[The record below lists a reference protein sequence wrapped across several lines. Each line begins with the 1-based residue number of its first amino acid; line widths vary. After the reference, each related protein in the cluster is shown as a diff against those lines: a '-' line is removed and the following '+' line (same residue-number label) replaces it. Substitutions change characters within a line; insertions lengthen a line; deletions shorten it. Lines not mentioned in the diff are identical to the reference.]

1 MDKVLATKVID
12 TARFYMSGDNCQPF
26 RYRFNIATQTFHI
39 DYLADKAKHTFVYD
53 DYTILLTLG
62 SLLEY
67 LETTL
72 KEYSH
77 SCELT
82 FDFGKFSAYEDKPSI
97 CSVAVHAQST
107 QTAQTKDTSL
117 FSVLKQRFTD
127 RRPYNGPE
135 TIDISVEHLDQQLT
149 HSTCKLFTNAATDTL
164 RFFAGCDSSIW
175 LSKSLGKDIMD
186 AVAFDPKSPTGL
198 PWRNLGVKKS
208 DALLIK
214 AIQRHHW
221 LFNVLKHCGARML
234 MLHTQKKLWLSS
246 KSFLV
251 FSYAPG
257 LSKEHKTIACKQMMY
272 TLLSLSKSG
281 YVFQPSTMSAEIL
294 NTPFKP
300 INIVSSAN
308 MQPSKLEQ
316 QVQKQ
321 REYLGLDIA
330 EEEVQ
335 WVLRIGKVDSPLD
348 NTALTNRH
356 LTETLLKFE

>member
-1 MDKVLATKVID
+1 MDKVLAKKVID

-39 DYLADKAKHTFVYD
+39 DYLADQAKHTFVYD

-82 FDFGKFSAYEDKPSI
+82 FDFENFSAYENNPNI
-97 CSVAVHAQST
+97 CSVVVHAHST
-107 QTAQTKDTSL
+107 QTNDTSL

-135 TIDISVEHLDQQLT
+135 TIDISIEPLDQQLT
-149 HSTCKLFTNAATDTL
+149 HSTCKLFTNASKHTL
-164 RFFAGCDSSIW
+164 HFFASCDSSIW
-175 LSKSLGKDIMD
+175 LSKALGKDIMD
-186 AVAFDPKSPTGL
+186 AVAFDSKSPTGL

-221 LFNVLKHCGARML
+221 LFNVLKYCGARML

-246 KSFLV
+246 KSFIIFTYNLD
-251 FSYAPG
+251 
-257 LSKEHKTIACKQMMY
+257 LSAEHKTIACKQMMH

-294 NTPFKP
+294 NTPIKSL
-300 INIVSSAN
+300 NIVNSAN
-308 MQPSKLEQ
+308 MQPNKLEQ
-316 QVQKQ
+316 EVQKQ
-321 REYLGLDIA
+321 REYLDIA
-330 EEEVQ
+330 EQEVQ
-335 WVLRIGKVDSPLD
+335 WVLRIGRVDSPID
-348 NTALTNRH
+348 KAALTNRH
-356 LTETLLKFE
+356 ETKSLLEFE

>member
-1 MDKVLATKVID
+1 MDQVLATKVIG

-39 DYLADKAKHTFVYD
+39 DYLAAQAKHTFVYD

-67 LETTL
+67 LDTTL
-72 KEYSH
+72 KEYSF
-77 SCELT
+77 SSDLT
-82 FDFGKFSAYEDKPSI
+82 FDFEKFSAYEDKPGI
-97 CSVAVHAQST
+97 CSVAVHTSS
-107 QTAQTKDTSL
+107 AQTNDTSL

-127 RRPYNGPE
+127 RRAYKGPE
-135 TIDISVEHLDQQLT
+135 TIDISIEPLNQQLT

-164 RFFAGCDSSIW
+164 HFFAGCDSSIW

-186 AVAFDPKSPTGL
+186 AVVFDSKSPTGL
-198 PWRNLGVKKS
+198 PWRNLGVKKA
-208 DALLIK
+208 DTLLIK

-234 MLHTQKKLWLSS
+234 MMHTQKKLWLSS

-251 FSYAPG
+251 FTYNPG
-257 LSKEHKTIACKQMMY
+257 LSNEHKAIACKQMMH

-294 NTPFKP
+294 NTPIKSL
-300 INIVSSAN
+300 NIISSAN

-316 QVQKQ
+316 KIQKQ
-321 REYLGLDIA
+321 RQYLDIA
-330 EEEVQ
+330 EQEVQ
-335 WVLRIGKVDSPLD
+335 WVLRIGKVNSPLD
-348 NTALTNRH
+348 KAALTNRH
-356 LTETLLKFE
+356 ETKSLIEFE